1 VKRITGE
8 RLSEN
13 ERGRRK
19 FFPFRSPD
27 EMTNKQE
34 ITILGLGNILM
45 KDEGFGVHFIR
56 RFEQRWSLPDSV
68 RIIEGGVMAYA
79 LLEPVCS
86 CRHLI
91 VVDVLKTEDQPGAVY
106 RFTLAELEPKLPPP
120 TSAHEVQF
128 LDVLCKAEL
137 LEEAP
142 EVVFLC
148 IVPVDFREMNMEMS
162 PLLQEKFPVM
172 EKLLIGELNRLNV
185 QPVRNHA

>member
-56 RFEQRWSLPDSV
+56 WFEQRWFLPDSV
-68 RIIEGGVMAYA
+68 EIVEGGVMAYA